1 MKLERIEI
9 KNFRGI
15 EDATIELNDQLN
27 LFVGINGSGKSTILD
42 SIVISLS
49 WLVARI
55 QRQNAPGKPITLQS
69 IKNDTPFSSIT
80 AKLIEA
86 GNKFNWRIARVQ
98 SGSLLHEKSDLGEVS
113 SLASFYIQEHD
124 LQQSYPVIAYY
135 PVNRIVGNATVDISG
150 RESIA
155 SLDVYE
161 NALGGQTNYHAFFE
175 WFRLQ
180 DDIANERANSRSKWM
195 VSNSSW
201 INKRIDKLLGYLD
214 KLIPPENVDEAE
226 YMKRRLKDRF
236 RRLEPMYED
245 ARYFLHELSDLFHF
259 AIYRSK
265 NEEGLGSAFREIDF
279 MLHTM
284 SKLSDSGKDDLI
296 EFNDYPI
303 GIIEEV
309 LQQLFKLHE
318 ENEISKYRTQITH
331 FIWEAL
337 LFSSQLSL
345 WWLSDKAR
353 NEIET
358 LFVKNNPA
366 RLRSG
371 IVKNNTSEFMEN
383 LERIIKNDVERV
395 QNAYRNQGRELFF
408 VTRTIENFVPG
419 YSNLRVRRVPRP
431 HLLID
436 KDNESISLDQLSD
449 GEKNLIAMVGDI
461 ARRLSMANPYSENP
475 MAGKGIILIDE
486 IDLHLHPGWQR
497 LMIPKLTELFPNCQF
512 IVTTHSP
519 QVISHTK
526 AESMFILRVEHNKV
540 KFSKAIESYG
550 LNTDRIL
557 EDILGVDARP
567 LHEKKMIQS
576 VYLNIQQGHIDEAQS
591 IIKDLLKLIGED
603 PELLK
608 AQTLIKRRAIIGK

>member
-1 MKLERIEI
+1 
-9 KNFRGI
+9 
-15 EDATIELNDQLN
+15 
-27 LFVGINGSGKSTILD
+27 
-42 SIVISLS
+42 
-49 WLVARI
+49 
-55 QRQNAPGKPITLQS
+55 
-69 IKNDTPFSSIT
+69 
-80 AKLIEA
+80 
-86 GNKFNWRIARVQ
+86 
-98 SGSLLHEKSDLGEVS
+98 
-113 SLASFYIQEHD
+113 
-124 LQQSYPVIAYY
+124 
-135 PVNRIVGNATVDISG
+135 
-150 RESIA
+150 
-155 SLDVYE
+155 
-161 NALGGQTNYHAFFE
+161 
-175 WFRLQ
+175 
-180 DDIANERANSRSKWM
+180 
-195 VSNSSW
+195 
-201 INKRIDKLLGYLD
+201 
-214 KLIPPENVDEAE
+214 
-226 YMKRRLKDRF
+226 
-236 RRLEPMYED
+236 
-245 ARYFLHELSDLFHF
+245 
-259 AIYRSK
+259 
-265 NEEGLGSAFREIDF
+265 
-279 MLHTM
+279 
-284 SKLSDSGKDDLI
+284 
-296 EFNDYPI
+296 
-303 GIIEEV
+303 
-309 LQQLFKLHE
+309 
-318 ENEISKYRTQITH
+318 
-331 FIWEAL
+331 
-337 LFSSQLSL
+337 
-345 WWLSDKAR
+345 
-353 NEIET
+353 
-358 LFVKNNPA
+358 
-366 RLRSG
+366 
-371 IVKNNTSEFMEN
+371 MEN